1 MRKGIVLMVMLVL
14 AVAVVLATSGL
25 YAGTTAPD
33 VIKMQNKAYAKHKDP
48 IVTFTH
54 KKHSEEYVKANS
66 KLFPTGCGD
75 CHHDENGKPLKGL
88 KAGDEVKNCIECHK
102 EPGQKPAKEKL
113 DKKEKIK
120 KYHAEAMH
128 ENCGGCHS
136 DFNKAKKLKSTDK
149 GAAPTKSRC
158 KDCHK
163 K

>member
-14 AVAVVLATSGL
+14 ATAVLFLTSGL
-25 YAGTTAPD
+25 YAGSQPPD
-33 VIKMQNKAYAKHKDP
+33 VIKMENKAYAKHKDS
-48 IVTFTH
+48 IATFTH
-54 KKHSEEYVKANS
+54 KKHSEEYVKANP
-66 KLFPTGCGD
+66 KLFPAGCGE
-75 CHHDENGKPLKGL
+75 CHHDENNKPLKDL

-113 DKKEKIK
+113 DKKERVK

-136 DFNKAKKLKSTDK
+136 DFNKSKKLKSSDK
-149 GAAPTKSRC
+149 GAAPIKSRC

>member
-1 MRKGIVLMVMLVL
+1 MRKGTVLVVMLI
-14 AVAVVLATSGL
+14 LATAVMFVSTGL
-25 YAGTTAPD
+25 YAGTKAPD
-33 VIKMQNKAYAKHKDP
+33 VIKMQNKAYAKHTKP
-48 IVTFTH
+48 IVTFEH
-54 KKHSEEYVKANS
+54 KKHMEVYTKANP
-66 KLFPTGCGD
+66 KLYPNGCGD
-75 CHHDENGKPLKGL
+75 CHHDQNGKPLKDL
-88 KAGDEVKNCIECHK
+88 KAGNEVKSCIECHK

-120 KYHAEAMH
+120 KYQAEAIH

-136 DFNKAKKLKSTDK
+136 DFNKAKKLKSSDK